1 MLYRDSWAEVLIG
14 GDFRLS
20 EWPDRGVAVVQF
32 PGGISATSVFT
43 MEQTRIFT
51 ASTILLRCSH
61 DNLNRKKSGP
71 ST

>member
-1 MLYRDSWAEVLIG
+1 VCLAQIFACRNGRIA
-14 GDFRLS
+14 
-20 EWPDRGVAVVQF
+20 GVEVVQF

-51 ASTILLRCSH
+51 ASIILLKCSH

-71 ST
+71 SI